1 MFNIECFIEECSKG
15 WSRVVGLPSNR
26 SYFTIRDRFSTAG
39 GKVKESLSW
48 RDRFLFLTGPK
59 PIGASPLPIS
69 LASLKPLGLISL
81 MDFHQHRRTTST
93 STTNDDG
100 SQDKR
105 KEKK

>member
-1 MFNIECFIEECSKG
+1 MSSSGSHQIGVFYDI
-15 WSRVVGLPSNR
+15 V
-26 SYFTIRDRFSTAG
+26 RDRFSTAG
-39 GKVKESLSW
+39 GAGKVKESLSW